1 MATALITT
9 FYGIILANLVFYP
22 IVGKLQSNSIKEINY
37 NELILEGLLSIQ
49 AGENPRI
56 VEEKLTSFIA
66 NTQKRGKGR
75 RPPLIRR
82 KL

>member
-37 NELILEGLLSIQ
+37 NELILKAFYPYRQVKTQELLKKS
-49 AGENPRI
+49 
-56 VEEKLTSFIA
+56 
-66 NTQKRGKGR
+66 
-75 RPPLIRR
+75 
-82 KL
+82 